1 MSYKKPPK
9 ATQFK
14 KGQSGNPKGRPPK
27 KQPKPNTLADD
38 LIQELQ
44 SEVLVNQN
52 GEVTRITKQRALIAA
67 ILTTAINGRVGQQR
81 LMIKLCAILDTGH
94 DHNTTE
100 PSQLTE
106 FDTSLLSQLNK
117 IGLNFDGADNDT

>member
-44 SEVLVNQN
+44 SEVNLY
-52 GEVTRITKQRALIAA
+52 
-67 ILTTAINGRVGQQR
+67 
-81 LMIKLCAILDTGH
+81 DT
-94 DHNTTE
+94 HNKNE
-100 PSQLTE
+100 S
-106 FDTSLLSQLNK
+106 DNK
-117 IGLNFDGADNDT
+117 KGGCFP

>member
-14 KGQSGNPKGRPPK
+14 KGQSGNPKGRPPQK
-27 KQPKPNTLADD
+27 KPKPNTLADD

-100 PSQLTE
+100 LSQLTE
-106 FDTSLLSQLNK
+106 FDTALLSQLNK